1 MKFKITTLAGSFE
14 IKAGTIQAA
23 LAKFAY
29 ENPNEY
35 IVEISQ
41 IDSILTLPKNIE
53 NL

>member
-1 MKFKITTLAGSFE
+1 MKFKITTLTGTFE

-23 LAKFAY
+23 LAKFGY

-41 IDSILTLPKNIE
+41 IDAHFKLPLSVE
-53 NL
+53 N